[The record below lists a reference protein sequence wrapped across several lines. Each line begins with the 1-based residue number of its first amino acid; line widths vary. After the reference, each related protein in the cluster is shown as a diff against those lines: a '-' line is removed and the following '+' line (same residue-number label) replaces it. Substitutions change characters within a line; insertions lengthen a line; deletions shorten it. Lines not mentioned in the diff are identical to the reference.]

1 MSGSGDAWLAA
12 LPPDGPHRRRDPVVR
27 QGVRLR
33 ARLACE
39 YCLMPDDGDFEV
51 EHIIPPRRWPDYA
64 AGSLPRVPA
73 RPERRGP
80 DHVDNYAWS
89 CPRCNGHKLER
100 IQGQAAGNWQRLFDP
115 RHDIWPDHFRLS
127 PSGLLIVPLT
137 PIGAATRAV
146 LKLNGT
152 EADPYVLELRALL
165 IGRGAYP
172 PAWAATWRV

>member
-1 MSGSGDAWLAA
+1 MSGLGNAWLAS
-12 LPPDGPHRRRDPVVR
+12 LSPSGPHSRRDLSVR

-51 EHIIPPRRWPDYA
+51 EHIIPPRRWSAYA
-64 AGSLPRVPA
+64 ANRLPRVPA
-73 RPERRGP
+73 RPGRHGP

-89 CPRCNGHKLER
+89 CPRCNGHKLDR
-100 IQGQAAGNWQRLFDP
+100 VLGQAAGGWHRLFDP
-115 RHDIWPDHFRLS
+115 RHDTWPDHFRVS
-127 PSGLLIVPLT
+127 PSGLLIVPIT
-137 PIGAATRAV
+137 PIGAATRAT

-152 EADPYVLELRALL
+152 ESDPYVLELRALL
-165 IGRGAYP
+165 IGREAYP